1 MLFLTTVFFNAIVLY
16 PKLEDKQEQWM
27 LIASILGLVTYFSH
41 ALLNN
46 FLDMDKA
53 SVPIWAFVALIVV
66 LDLNLKN
73 KKIKA

>member
-1 MLFLTTVFFNAIVLY
+1 L
-16 PKLEDKQEQWM
+16 
-27 LIASILGLVTYFSH
+27 SH

-66 LDLNLKN
+66 IDVNHKN
-73 KKIKA
+73 KKIEA